1 MLYKVVLI
9 SPAQQPE
16 SAVSIHI
23 SGLPCLLTGEKICLP
38 MQKMQVLS
46 LGREGPLEKE
56 MATHLSIIAWEM
68 SQTEEPGGL
77 QCSGSQRVGHDL
89 ATKQHTYISSFLS
102 PLPTPSHFI

>member
-1 MLYKVVLI
+1 MCIVLYCELGVLAVISFILFLIGGQLLYKVVLI

-23 SGLPCLLTGEKICLP
+23 SGLPCLLTGKKICLP
-38 MQKMQVLS
+38 MQKMQVRS
-46 LGREGPLEKE
+46 LGREGPLKKE

-77 QCSGSQRVGHDL
+77 QCLGSQRV
-89 ATKQHTYISSFLS
+89 
-102 PLPTPSHFI
+102 